1 MVELFFELLSLLG
14 IVIVGVLLAVIA
26 VIVIF
31 IVAAIIGA
39 FIDFCLGKN
48 KKKEP
53 YKTVAEI
60 KEPGVYM
67 ATKEGIVKIDDG
79 EK

>member
-1 MVELFFELLSLLG
+1 MKKCGNFTLIELLVVIG
-14 IVIVGVLLAVIA
+14 IIVLFV
-26 VIVIF
+26 
-31 IVAAIIGA
+31 VAAAISA
-39 FIDFCLGKN
+39 FIDICRGKN
-48 KKKEP
+48 KKQEP
-53 YKTVAEI
+53 YKTASEI

>member
-14 IVIVGVLLAVIA
+14 IVIILGLLLVVASII
-26 VIVIF
+26 IV
-31 IVAAIIGA
+31 VIGA
-39 FIDFCLGKN
+39 FISSFIDVCREKV
-48 KKKEP
+48 KKQKP
-53 YKTVAEI
+53 YKTVSEI
-60 KEPGVYM
+60 KEQGVYM